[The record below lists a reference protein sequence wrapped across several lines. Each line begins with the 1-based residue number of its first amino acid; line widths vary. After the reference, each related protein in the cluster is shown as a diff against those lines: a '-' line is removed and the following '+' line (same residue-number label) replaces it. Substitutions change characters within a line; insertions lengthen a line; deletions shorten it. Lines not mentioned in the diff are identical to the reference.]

1 MYDLISWLMVAGTHL
16 QTLFFILVV
25 LLALPLFLAL
35 DFMDVMGALSIIGL
49 VLYVYM

>member
-1 MYDLISWLMVAGTHL
+1 MYDLISWTLAATTHL

-25 LLALPLFLAL
+25 LLVLPLFLAL
-35 DFMDVMGALSIIGL
+35 DFMDVMGALSVIGL